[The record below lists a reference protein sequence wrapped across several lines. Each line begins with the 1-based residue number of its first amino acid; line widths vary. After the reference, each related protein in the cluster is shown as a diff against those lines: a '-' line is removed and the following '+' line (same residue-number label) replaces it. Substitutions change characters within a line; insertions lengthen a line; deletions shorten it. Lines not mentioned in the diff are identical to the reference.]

1 MSWLVPFSSLTPE
14 QQDAVSLDDK
24 HHKAII
30 GGPGAGKSMVLL
42 YRFDYLYNLYN
53 KEVDSIHFF
62 VYTTS
67 LKDFIKS
74 SFSLLDIPDN
84 CITTF
89 DKWCLD
95 TYKKYIVYSVP
106 YTQSGKSKKPDF
118 EKIRSTVH
126 EQITTGK
133 IKIPLFKAILIDEA
147 QDMDQQAVE
156 IICAITKHVTVAM
169 DGKQQLYDDRLAE
182 SGVLQLLN
190 MKRHNV
196 SLLSAYR
203 CNPMVTNLAAN
214 FIDDI
219 DKRNEFKRQAKNGK
233 GDRYKPL
240 FYIASG
246 FDDEKKRLAE
256 LIHLRLSNNETI
268 GILFPQN
275 RLVYGYA
282 KGLKELGI
290 DIDTNSRNGLDF
302 SNGRPKALTYHE
314 AKGLTFDSVFMP
326 KLDTDAFTNKMSE
339 RLKSLL
345 FVGVSRAVSWV
356 YLSGIDGKLIDV
368 AANLCNENSKD
379 YLEIQRKNITD
390 ASNSNQAELLDD
402 NWLDD
407 LL

>member
-1 MSWLVPFSSLTPE
+1 
-14 QQDAVSLDDK
+14 
-24 HHKAII
+24 
-30 GGPGAGKSMVLL
+30 
-42 YRFDYLYNLYN
+42 
-53 KEVDSIHFF
+53 
-62 VYTTS
+62 
-67 LKDFIKS
+67 
-74 SFSLLDIPDN
+74 LLDIPDN

-95 TYKKYIVYSVP
+95 TYKKYIGYSVP